1 MPGLFSYGSIMSL
14 RKEIP
19 RFRRV
24 RSGLYRAD
32 QQDRTL
38 FLKHVSRPFPGW
50 TVRVIDRIT
59 KYVVLADSTTSGT
72 IKSSREWVFNAY
84 NYRYETRLSHVVH
97 KLVFETAVFDRKL
110 DAIRAAMDAPEPKP
124 YQTIDTHL
132 LYRASGSAMTT
143 AIGDRSV
150 MASTGWTNHHV
161 WP

>member
-1 MPGLFSYGSIMSL
+1 MPGLFIYGLIMSL

-50 TVRVIDRIT
+50 TVRVMDRIT
-59 KYVVLADSTTSGT
+59 KHVVLSDSTTSGT
-72 IKSSREWVFNAY
+72 IKSSREWVFDVY

-97 KLVFETAVFDRKL
+97 ELVFETSIFDRKL
-110 DAIRAAMDAPEPKP
+110 DAIRAAMDAPDPKP
-124 YQTIDTHL
+124 YQIVSPYL
-132 LYRASGSAMTT
+132 LYGTSGSAMTT

-150 MASTGWTNHHV
+150 VASTGWTTHYV
-161 WP
+161 WS